1 MEAREG
7 RFDELPAEEPYDGV
21 SRCSFD
27 GDGATV
33 TRYTFRPGGRFP
45 VHRHPQEQITVI
57 EEGEVELT
65 VGDRTIRLEA
75 GSWSVVAPD
84 VEHGIRAGEGGAKLL
99 AIVVPRRTSSTAYS
113 VAR

>member
-27 GDGATV
+27 GDGA
-33 TRYTFRPGGRFP
+33 
-45 VHRHPQEQITVI
+45 TVI